1 MMKKNKL
8 DYNELNQ
15 TINIGKKVLKI
26 IYLTAIICSLY
37 IFIVVGKEIGLFKT
51 LLTILKIISP
61 LFIGMLIAWV
71 FNPFVSW
78 FQKQGIKR
86 PLATLLVYFIV
97 LGSATLVLMTLIPTF
112 YTQIIELSS
121 TFQTTLDSIKSWI
134 DAVFNKIDGIN
145 GINAAEIEKTMFTE
159 ITDIFSK
166 YVKTLP
172 EVLVTSLSNLA
183 SGLGTFFVSIVMAFF
198 FLVGFENTESLI
210 GFLPT
215 KTQNTTKELLTEV
228 DLASRS
234 FLVGSF
240 FDCLFIF
247 IISSIGLYLVG
258 LKAPL
263 MFGLFCGITN
273 IIPYVG
279 PYIGGAPAVLVAFSQ
294 GTTTGFLTLLVIL
307 IIQMLEGNILQP
319 MILSK
324 TTKLHPV
331 SIMLGL
337 LVFGY
342 YFGIV
347 GMILSTPVMAA
358 FKAIILYFDKKY
370 GILDF
375 NQSNR

>member
-215 KTQNTTKELLTEV
+215 KTQNTTKEL
-228 DLASRS
+228 
-234 FLVGSF
+234 
-240 FDCLFIF
+240 
-247 IISSIGLYLVG
+247 
-258 LKAPL
+258 
-263 MFGLFCGITN
+263 
-273 IIPYVG
+273 
-279 PYIGGAPAVLVAFSQ
+279 
-294 GTTTGFLTLLVIL
+294 
-307 IIQMLEGNILQP
+307 
-319 MILSK
+319 
-324 TTKLHPV
+324 
-331 SIMLGL
+331 
-337 LVFGY
+337 
-342 YFGIV
+342 
-347 GMILSTPVMAA
+347 
-358 FKAIILYFDKKY
+358 
-370 GILDF
+370 
-375 NQSNR
+375 